1 MRINIALCSDDNY
14 SIPCLVCITSIFE
27 NNKDESCNVTV
38 LTNGMSDN
46 TKEKFLHLADVYGQ
60 RINIYPI
67 DDACFKGL
75 VTTSL
80 FPKSIY
86 YRYLLPQIL
95 SNEDKVLYMDCDIIV
110 RHTLSS
116 FYNLDIKGSPCAVVI
131 DQNSDDPII
140 HNRVRTNSPYWNSG
154 VILMNLKYWREYG
167 LMKELVEFIDNNPDK
182 CIFPDQDAMNIL
194 FDGKVVYAGVEYNCQ
209 SHWFYDISSSR
220 ISYKYWEKINQ
231 AVSDPV
237 IIHYCEY
244 IKPWYFKCYHPMKS
258 EFLYYAKLHSFI
270 GYNAFYRKIKITYY
284 KKKIYQEFKRYIKL
298 FMRLGKLL
306 LKCIRRNKQC

>member
-1 MRINIALCSDDNY
+1 M
-14 SIPCLVCITSIFE
+14 
-27 NNKDESCNVTV
+27 
-38 LTNGMSDN
+38 
-46 TKEKFLHLADVYGQ
+46 
-60 RINIYPI
+60 
-67 DDACFKGL
+67 
-75 VTTSL
+75 L
-80 FPKSIY
+80 FRS
-86 YRYLLPQIL
+86 
-95 SNEDKVLYMDCDIIV
+95 
-110 RHTLSS
+110 
-116 FYNLDIKGSPCAVVI
+116 
-131 DQNSDDPII
+131 
-140 HNRVRTNSPYWNSG
+140 
-154 VILMNLKYWREYG
+154 
-167 LMKELVEFIDNNPDK
+167 